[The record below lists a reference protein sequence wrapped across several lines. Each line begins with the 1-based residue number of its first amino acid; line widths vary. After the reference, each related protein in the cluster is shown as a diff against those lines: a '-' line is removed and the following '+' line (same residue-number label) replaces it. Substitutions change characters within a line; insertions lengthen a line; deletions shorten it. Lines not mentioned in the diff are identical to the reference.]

1 MIKEVHINTTLNFG
15 VQGEVRGSLSN
26 IITIADRMR
35 REAEDA
41 IQIQGSRDLVRD
53 LDAIL
58 KSYKQLKKLVDKVG
72 EARDEAMEHHNSL
85 YGKSKKK

>member
-1 MIKEVHINTTLNFG
+1 MTKEVHINTTLNFG

-41 IQIQGSRDLVRD
+41 IQIQGSRDLIRD

-72 EARDEAMEHHNSL
+72 EARDEAMEHHNLL